1 MKTTQA
7 DKLKEL
13 VSSSD
18 NKNNNTNKKRKR
30 TTKFLAITSGKGGV
44 GKSTIA
50 ANLAY
55 VLHSLGFK
63 VGLFDADIGLANL
76 DVLLKVNT
84 NKNILHVLKGEA
96 EFEDIIIE
104 VEKNL
109 YLIPGDSGDEIF
121 KYSDE
126 FMFEKFE
133 NSLFALDDLDFL
145 IIDTGA
151 GIGKEVQTF
160 LLAVDEIIIVTVPEP
175 AAITDAYA
183 MIKVLSSKKERLF
196 LLVNEVNSQKE
207 AINIYQKISNVVK
220 NNIENDAFK
229 LQMIGYLKKDKVIQ
243 TSSIKRELFTKV
255 HEYSTTSEQITSIA
269 KKIAQILERKVL
281 IDEETGLGRFFKK
294 ILNRF

>member
-13 VSSSD
+13 VGSSN
-18 NKNNNTNKKRKR
+18 NKTKDR

-44 GKSTIA
+44 GKSTIS
-50 ANLAY
+50 ANLGY
-55 VLHSLGFK
+55 ILHSLGFK

-84 NKNILHVLKGEA
+84 KKNILHVLKDEA
-96 EFEDIIIE
+96 KFQDIVIE
-104 VEKNL
+104 VEKDF
-109 YLIPGDSGDEIF
+109 YLIPGDSGDEIL

-126 FMFEKFE
+126 FMFDR
-133 NSLFALDDLDFL
+133 FANDISQLDDLDFL

-160 LLAVDEIIIVTVPEP
+160 LLAADEVIVVTVPEP

-183 MIKVLSSKKERLF
+183 MVKVLSEKKDRLF
-196 LLVNEVNSQKE
+196 LLMNEVDFQKE
-207 AINIYQKISNVVK
+207 ANNIYQKIANVAK
-220 NNIENDAFK
+220 ENIKKEFR
-229 LQMIGYLKKDKVIQ
+229 LQMIGYLKKDKTIQ
-243 TSSIKRELFTKV
+243 TASVKRQLFAK
-255 HEYSTTSEQITSIA
+255 EYPFSQPTEQLTTIA

-281 IDEETGLGRFFKK
+281 VEEEKGLGRFFKK

>member
-13 VSSSD
+13 VESS
-18 NKNNNTNKKRKR
+18 KNSKKR
-30 TTKFLAITSGKGGV
+30 TTKFVAITSGKGGV
-44 GKSTIA
+44 GKSTIS
-50 ANLAY
+50 ANLGY

-84 NKNILHVLKGEA
+84 KKNILHVLKDEA
-96 EFEDIIIE
+96 KFRDIIVE
-104 VEKNL
+104 VEKDF
-109 YLIPGDSGDEIF
+109 YLIPGDSGDEIL

-126 FMFEKFE
+126 FMFDR
-133 NSLFALDDLDFL
+133 FAQDISELDDLDFL

-160 LLAVDEIIIVTVPEP
+160 LLAADEVIVVTVPEP

-183 MIKVLSSKKERLF
+183 MVKVLSEKRDRLF
-196 LLVNEVNSQKE
+196 LLMNEVGSQKE
-207 AINIYQKISNVVK
+207 ANNIYQKIASVAKANVK
-220 NNIENDAFK
+220 ENFR

-243 TSSIKRELFTKV
+243 TASIKRQLFAKENAFSQPT
-255 HEYSTTSEQITSIA
+255 EQLKTIA
-269 KKIAQILERKVL
+269 KKIVQILERKVL
-281 IDEETGLGRFFKK
+281 IEEETGLSRFFKK

>member
-1 MKTTQA
+1 MKKTQA

-13 VSSSD
+13 VNSSK
-18 NKNNNTNKKRKR
+18 NKNNKNR

-50 ANLAY
+50 ANLGY
-55 VLHSLGFK
+55 TLHSLGFK

-76 DVLLKVNT
+76 DVLLKVKT
-84 NKNILHVLKGEA
+84 KKNILHVLKGEA
-96 EFEDIIIE
+96 KFKDIIIE
-104 VEKNL
+104 VEKDFF
-109 YLIPGDSGDEIF
+109 LIPGDSGDEIL

-126 FMFEKFE
+126 FMFER
-133 NSLFALDDLDFL
+133 FADDISQLDDLDFL

-160 LLAVDEIIIVTVPEP
+160 LLAADEVIVVTVPEP

-183 MIKVLSSKKERLF
+183 MVKVLSENHKRLF
-196 LLVNEVNSQKE
+196 LLMNEVDSQKE
-207 AINIYQKISNVVK
+207 ANNIYQKISNVAK
-220 NNIENDAFK
+220 SNIREDFR
-229 LQMIGYLKKDKVIQ
+229 LQMIGFLKRDKNIQ
-243 TSSIKRELFTKV
+243 TASIKRQLFAK
-255 HEYSTTSEQITSIA
+255 EYPYSQVTEQLTTIA

-281 IDEETGLGRFFKK
+281 VEEETGLGRFFKK

>member
-1 MKTTQA
+1 MKKTQA

-13 VSSSD
+13 VDSSS
-18 NKNNNTNKKRKR
+18 NSKKR

-50 ANLAY
+50 ANLGY

-63 VGLFDADIGLANL
+63 VALFDADIGLANL

-84 NKNILHVLKGEA
+84 KKNILHVLKGEVK
-96 EFEDIIIE
+96 FKDIIVE
-104 VEKNL
+104 VEKDF
-109 YLIPGDSGDEIF
+109 YLIPGDSGDEIL

-126 FMFEKFE
+126 FMFDR
-133 NSLFALDDLDFL
+133 FADDISQLDDLDFL

-160 LLAVDEIIIVTVPEP
+160 LLAADEAIVVTVPEP

-183 MIKVLSSKKERLF
+183 MVKVLSEKKDRLF
-196 LLVNEVNSQKE
+196 LLMNEVNSQKE
-207 AINIYQKISNVVK
+207 ANNIYQKIASVAK
-220 NNIENDAFK
+220 ENIKSDFK
-229 LQMIGYLKKDKVIQ
+229 LQMIGYLKKDKAIQ
-243 TSSIKRELFTKV
+243 TASIKRQLFAKENPFSQPV
-255 HEYSTTSEQITSIA
+255 EQLTTIA

-281 IDEETGLGRFFKK
+281 VEEETGLGRFFKK

>member
-1 MKTTQA
+1 MKKTQA

-13 VSSSD
+13 VSSSNN
-18 NKNNNTNKKRKR
+18 NKNR

-50 ANLAY
+50 ANLGY
-55 VLHSLGFK
+55 TLHSLGFK

-76 DVLLKVNT
+76 DVLLKVQT
-84 NKNILHVLKGEA
+84 KKNILHVLKGEA
-96 EFEDIIIE
+96 KFEDIIVEIE
-104 VEKNL
+104 KDF
-109 YLIPGDSGDEIF
+109 YLIPGDSGDEIL

-126 FMFEKFE
+126 FMFDR
-133 NSLFALDDLDFL
+133 FADDISKLDDLDFL

-160 LLAVDEIIIVTVPEP
+160 LSASDEVIVVTVPEP

-183 MIKVLSSKKERLF
+183 MVKVLSENHDRLF
-196 LLVNEVNSQKE
+196 LLMNEVDSQKE
-207 AINIYQKISNVVK
+207 ANNIYQKIANVAK
-220 NNIENDAFK
+220 ANIQKDFR
-229 LQMIGYLKKDKVIQ
+229 LQMIGYLKKDKNVQ
-243 TSSIKRELFTKV
+243 TASVKRTLFAK
-255 HEYSTTSEQITSIA
+255 EYQYSPITEQLTTIA

-281 IDEETGLGRFFKK
+281 VEEESGLGRFFKK

>member
-13 VSSSD
+13 VGSSND
-18 NKNNNTNKKRKR
+18 KTKDR

-44 GKSTIA
+44 GKSTIS
-50 ANLAY
+50 ANLGY
-55 VLHSLGFK
+55 ILHSLGFK

-84 NKNILHVLKGEA
+84 KKNILHVLKGEA
-96 EFEDIIIE
+96 KFQDIVIE
-104 VEKNL
+104 VEKDF
-109 YLIPGDSGDEIF
+109 YLIPGDSGDEIL

-126 FMFEKFE
+126 FMFDR
-133 NSLFALDDLDFL
+133 FANDISQLDDLDFL

-160 LLAVDEIIIVTVPEP
+160 LLAADEVIVVTVPEP

-183 MIKVLSSKKERLF
+183 MVKVLSEKKDRLF
-196 LLVNEVNSQKE
+196 LLMNEVDSQKE
-207 AINIYQKISNVVK
+207 ANNIYQKIANVAK
-220 NNIENDAFK
+220 ENIKKEFR
-229 LQMIGYLKKDKVIQ
+229 LQMIGYLKKDKTIQ
-243 TSSIKRELFTKV
+243 TASVKRQLFAK
-255 HEYSTTSEQITSIA
+255 EYPFSQPTEQLTTIA

-281 IDEETGLGRFFKK
+281 VEEEKGLGRFFKK

>member
-1 MKTTQA
+1 MKMTQA

-13 VSSSD
+13 VSSS
-18 NKNNNTNKKRKR
+18 TKKKKR

-50 ANLAY
+50 ANLGY
-55 VLHSLGFK
+55 SLHLLGFK

-84 NKNILHVLKGEA
+84 DKNILHVLKGEA
-96 EFEDIIIE
+96 KIEDIIIE
-104 VEKNL
+104 VEKDF
-109 YLIPGDSGDEIF
+109 YLIPGDSGDEIL

-126 FMFEKFE
+126 FLFERF
-133 NSLFALDDLDFL
+133 SDDMASLDDLDFL

-160 LLAVDEIIIVTVPEP
+160 LLAADEVIVITVPEP

-183 MIKVLSSKKERLF
+183 MIKVLSEKKDKIF
-196 LLVNEVNSQKE
+196 LLMNEVDSQKE
-207 AINIYQKISNVVK
+207 ANNIYQKIASVAK
-220 NNIENDAFK
+220 QNIKKDNFR

-243 TSSIKRELFTKV
+243 TASIKRQLFAKEYEFSQVTEQLFT
-255 HEYSTTSEQITSIA
+255 IA

-281 IDEETGLGRFFKK
+281 VEEESGISRFFKK